1 MPEGREQSRPF
12 CCTGRIVRMSKPVE
26 AAPGPGRAPWYTAFA
41 LLGLG
46 FSAAASWVHY
56 RILNSPAYESFC
68 DLNSTLN
75 CTEAYTSRFG
85 AVAGVPVA
93 LLGLVFFAAVLVLI
107 ALSLQSRQASENLPG
122 YLFAA
127 STIGLAVVLYLAYA
141 SYFILHVVCL
151 LCAGT
156 YVAVIGLF
164 LLSGSATKFPM
175 TSLPMRMLNDLQL
188 LVRNP
193 RALSAAVVFVA
204 AIVVFPEQH
213 VSAATSSSSSP
224 AAEQSPTQTIPAMT
238 PTQQQQIEQYLAAQ
252 PRKVVMAPSD
262 GAAVVII
269 KFNDYQCPG
278 CGQTYR
284 DYKPVLAKWAKQAP
298 GKVKFIMKDYPLE
311 RECNAFIGQDL
322 HSGACEG
329 AVAVRLA
336 REQGKGEAMEDWLY
350 SNQPAMNPETVKKAA
365 ASVGGVTDFDKR
377 YAGTLELVKA
387 DVAQGAQLKIGGT
400 PTFFMNGMQL
410 PGLKAEYFDAAI
422 AWELKRVSSGAK

>member
-1 MPEGREQSRPF
+1 MSNTAESTP
-12 CCTGRIVRMSKPVE
+12 TGRT
-26 AAPGPGRAPWYTAFA
+26 PWFAAFA
-41 LLGLG
+41 VLGFG

-56 RILNSPAYESFC
+56 QILNSPTYESFC
-68 DLNSTLN
+68 DVSATLN

-85 AVAGVPVA
+85 AVGGVPVA
-93 LLGLVFFAAVLVLI
+93 LLGLLFFAAVLVLI
-107 ALSLQSRQASENLPG
+107 ALCAQSRQAAGNLPG
-122 YLFAA
+122 YIFAA
-127 STIGLAVVLYLAYA
+127 STIGLAVVLYLGYA

-175 TSLPMRMLNDLQL
+175 TSLPMRMINDLQL

-193 RALSAAVVFVA
+193 RALTATVVFVAAAAA
-204 AIVVFPEQH
+204 AIVVFPEQR
-213 VSAATSSSSSP
+213 VSAATESP
-224 AAEQSPTQTIPAMT
+224 AEQAAPAAAVGQISPA
-238 PTQQQQIEQYLAAQ
+238 QQQQIEQYLAAQ

-262 GAAVVII
+262 GASVVII

-322 HSGACEG
+322 HSGACEA

-336 REQGKGEAMEDWLY
+336 REHGKGEVMEDWLY
-350 SNQPAMNPETVKKAA
+350 SNQPAMNPDTVKKAA

-387 DVAQGAQLKIGGT
+387 DIAQGAQLKIGGT
-400 PTFFMNGMQL
+400 PTFFVNGMQL
-410 PGLKAEYFDAAI
+410 PGLKAEFFDAAI
-422 AWELKRVSSGAK
+422 AWEMKRVSSGTAK

>member
-1 MPEGREQSRPF
+1 MA
-12 CCTGRIVRMSKPVE
+12 KPAE
-26 AAPGPGRAPWYTAFA
+26 TAPSPSRAPWFTGFA
-41 LLGLG
+41 LIGLG
-46 FSAAASWVHY
+46 FSTAASWVHY
-56 RILNSPAYESFC
+56 KILNDPTYASFC
-68 DLNSTLN
+68 DVNSTLN

-85 AVAGVPVA
+85 AFGGVPVA
-93 LLGLVFFAAVLVLI
+93 LLGLLFFAGVLVLI
-107 ALSLQSRQASENLPG
+107 AVCSQSRQASENLPA

-127 STIGLAVVLYLAYA
+127 STIGLAVILYLAYA

-164 LLSGSATKFPM
+164 LLSGAATKFSM
-175 TSLPMRMLNDLQL
+175 MSLPMRMLRDVQV
-188 LVRNP
+188 LVRTP
-193 RALSAAVVFVA
+193 RALTAMVVFVAAAIA

-213 VSAATSSSSSP
+213 VSAATESMPASEQAAAPQQALPAISP
-224 AAEQSPTQTIPAMT
+224 A
-238 PTQQQQIEQYLAAQ
+238 QQQQIEQYLAAQ

-284 DYKPVLAKWAKQAP
+284 DYKAVLAKWAKQAP
-298 GKVKFIMKDYPLE
+298 GKVKFSTKDYPLE

-322 HSGACEG
+322 HSGACEA

-336 REQGKGEAMEDWLY
+336 REHGKGEAMEEWLY
-350 SNQPAMNPETVKKAA
+350 SNQPAMNPDTVKKAA

-387 DVAQGAQLKIGGT
+387 AVAQGAQLKIGGT

-410 PGLKAEYFDAAI
+410 PGLRAEFFDAAI
-422 AWELKRVSSGAK
+422 AWELKRVSSGSK